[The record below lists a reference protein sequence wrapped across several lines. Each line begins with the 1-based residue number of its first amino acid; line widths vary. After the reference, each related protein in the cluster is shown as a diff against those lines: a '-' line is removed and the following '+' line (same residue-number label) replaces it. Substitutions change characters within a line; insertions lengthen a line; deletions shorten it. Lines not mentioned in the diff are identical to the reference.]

1 MLKTNTAM
9 ETMCAR
15 SVVSNSLQPR
25 GLQPARLLCPWDS
38 PARILEWAAISPPRD
53 PPDPGVRPASPASPA
68 LQAGSSPAEPS
79 GKPSIAFEE
88 GPEVLDF
95 VYGLNYYH
103 FVLLDCLSFLL
114 QLLTF

>member
-1 MLKTNTAM
+1 M
-9 ETMCAR
+9 
-15 SVVSNSLQPR
+15 
-25 GLQPARLLCPWDS
+25 DY
-38 PARILEWAAISPPRD
+38 SPPGSSVHGILQQEYWSGLPFTSPGD
-53 PPDPGVRPASPASPA
+53 LPDPGIEPGSPT
-68 LQAGSSPAEPS
+68 LQEDSLLAEPP